1 MLRPAAQ
8 TRPKRNRLR
17 VERVALAALALLLI
31 PTLLLL
37 YLHGGTTRTPG
48 KRDQGE
54 ALALEGAQAYPAGQL
69 AKGLTFDRLLLE
81 KKEHR
86 LTAFSKGK
94 AVRVYLVALG
104 SNPVGHKEFEGD
116 RRTPEGKYSIE
127 NKNAKSHY
135 YKTLGI
141 SYPNAADRERATVL
155 GKSPGGN
162 IKIHGLAERYAGLG
176 QAHRI
181 TDWTYGSI
189 ALTNPEMEELFSR
202 TPVGTPIEILP

>member
-1 MLRPAAQ
+1 MPRTAAQ
-8 TRPKRNRLR
+8 THTKRPRVR
-17 VERVALAALALLLI
+17 VERVAILALVLLLI
-31 PTLLLL
+31 PTFLLL
-37 YLHGGTTRTPG
+37 YLYDGTSR
-48 KRDQGE
+48 KHSDRDTGDP
-54 ALALEGAQAYPAGQL
+54 LALEDTQAYPEGAL
-69 AKGLTFDRLLLE
+69 PKGLVFDRLVVE
-81 KKEHR
+81 KKQHR

-94 AVRVYLVALG
+94 PVRVYLVALG
-104 SNPVGHKEFEGD
+104 TNPVGHKEFEGD
-116 RRTPEGKYSIE
+116 HRTPEGKYQIE
-127 NKNAKSHY
+127 SKNAKSHY

-141 SYPNAADRERATVL
+141 SYPNKADKERAATL

-176 QAHRI
+176 KSHRI